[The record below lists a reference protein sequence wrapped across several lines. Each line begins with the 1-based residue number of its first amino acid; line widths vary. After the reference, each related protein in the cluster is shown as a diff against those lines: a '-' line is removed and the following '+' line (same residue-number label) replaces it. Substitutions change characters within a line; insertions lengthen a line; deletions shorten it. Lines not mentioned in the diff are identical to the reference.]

1 MVMNFAAVSEREFAL
16 ALEAM
21 TDDELFELM
30 ADLEKRSEALNRA
43 SPTDEIFAKI
53 VLTENAIER
62 RFPGQM
68 LLPYKEW
75 KDRPDRLTLQ

>member
-1 MVMNFAAVSEREFAL
+1 MTNLAAVSEREFAS

-30 ADLEKRSEALNRA
+30 ADLEKRSETLNRA

-53 VLTENAIER
+53 VLTESAIER

-75 KDRPDRLTLQ
+75 KGRPERLTLQ

>member
-1 MVMNFAAVSEREFAL
+1 VRNFAAVSEREFAS

-30 ADLEKRSEALNRA
+30 ADLEKRSEALNRTSA
-43 SPTDEIFAKI
+43 SDEVFAKI
-53 VLTENAIER
+53 VLTESAIER

-75 KDRPDRLTLQ
+75 KNRPDHLTVQ

>member
-43 SPTDEIFAKI
+43 SPTDEIFVKI

>member
-1 MVMNFAAVSEREFAL
+1 VTKFVAVSEREFAS
-16 ALEAM
+16 ALDAM

-30 ADLEKRSEALNRA
+30 ADLEKQSEALNRP
-43 SPTDEIFAKI
+43 SPTDEVFAKI

>member
-1 MVMNFAAVSEREFAL
+1 MTKFVAVSEREFAS
-16 ALEAM
+16 ALDAM

-30 ADLEKRSEALNRA
+30 ADLEKQSEALNRP
-43 SPTDEIFAKI
+43 SPTDEVFAKI

>member
-1 MVMNFAAVSEREFAL
+1 MTNLAAVSEREFAS

-43 SPTDEIFAKI
+43 SPTGLRKNR
-53 VLTENAIER
+53 THGER
-62 RFPGQM
+62 DR
-68 LLPYKEW
+68 KAVS
-75 KDRPDRLTLQ
+75 RPDVAGVQGMERSA

>member
-1 MVMNFAAVSEREFAL
+1 MTNFAAVSEREFAL

-30 ADLEKRSEALNRA
+30 AELEKQSEALNRTSA
-43 SPTDEIFAKI
+43 TGEVFAKI
-53 VLTENAIER
+53 ALTESAIER

-75 KDRPDRLTLQ
+75 KNRPDHLTLQ

>member
-1 MVMNFAAVSEREFAL
+1 MKFAAVSEREFAL
-16 ALEAM
+16 VLEAM

-53 VLTENAIER
+53 VLTENAIES

>member
-1 MVMNFAAVSEREFAL
+1 VTNFAAVSEREFAS

-30 ADLEKRSEALNRA
+30 ADLEKRSEALNRTSA
-43 SPTDEIFAKI
+43 TDEVFAKI
-53 VLTENAIER
+53 VLTESAIER

-75 KDRPDRLTLQ
+75 KNRPDRLTLQ